1 MSFMNHFPPRREDS
15 EDSVRISKLSRAA
28 VDSTRLATIG
38 EQLFCLT
45 YSGIVTIDTTTG
57 AATPYAGESFEGYR
71 DGPVATARFK
81 DPAALVGVAGDVF
94 VADEGNDCIRRISAG
109 QVTTFAG
116 APRRLD
122 AGFRAFG
129 FGVDGPAATARF
141 VGPMGIVA
149 VGSVLYVLQADSDI
163 RTVDIA
169 TGQVGTVAANFID
182 IPERPWGMRDLVAH
196 GTDLYMCATGLQLIL
211 KLDTLTNN
219 MTVFAGRIN
228 LQGTTDGPRGT
239 ATLDTPV
246 RLTQIGNDLYCTA
259 RIVAPTIRKI
269 NIPTGDVSTLKYAAI
284 SGSGGNGG
292 NSGNS
297 RRTLSL
303 IREMN
308 DFVGLGNSLYAMS
321 YMDVG
326 DTYFLKMD
334 LPSDRS
340 PAIAAWVR
348 AQYRNRHGAPATLAT
363 LETPSARR
371 QKTRN
376 NRKSRK
382 TRNNRKSRNERRTH

>member
-1 MSFMNHFPPRREDS
+1 MSFMNHFPSRPEDS
-15 EDSVRISKLSRAA
+15 EVSISELSR
-28 VDSTRLATIG
+28 VDIIPVHLATIG

-45 YSGIVTIDTTTG
+45 HSGIVTIDTTTG
-57 AATPYAGESFEGYR
+57 AATPYAGERSQGYR
-71 DGPVATARFK
+71 DGPVATARFSR
-81 DPAALVGVAGDVF
+81 PAALAGVAGDVF
-94 VADEGNDCIRRISAG
+94 VTDEGNNCIRRISRG
-109 QVTTFAG
+109 RVTTFAG
-116 APRRLD
+116 IRD
-122 AGFRAFG
+122 EFG
-129 FGVDGPAATARF
+129 AGVDGPAARARF
-141 VGPMGIVA
+141 KRPMGMVA
-149 VGSVLYVLQADSDI
+149 IGNVLYILQFDATI
-163 RTVDIA
+163 RTIDIT
-169 TGQVGTVAANFID
+169 TGQVRTVAVNFID
-182 IPERPWGMRDLVAH
+182 VPERPKTMRDLVAH

-246 RLTQIGNDLYCTA
+246 GLTRIGNDLYCRA
-259 RIVAPTIRKI
+259 WIRAPTIRKI

-308 DFVGLGNSLYAMS
+308 DFVGLGNSLYATNCN
-321 YMDVG
+321 YAVG